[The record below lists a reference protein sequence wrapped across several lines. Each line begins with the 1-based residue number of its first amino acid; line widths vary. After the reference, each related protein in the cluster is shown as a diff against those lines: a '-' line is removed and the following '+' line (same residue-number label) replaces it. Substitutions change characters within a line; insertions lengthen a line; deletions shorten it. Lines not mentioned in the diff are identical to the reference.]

1 MRDATKVYYIAFGIL
16 TLVGGILGYVKTHSA
31 PSLIA
36 GILCGVL
43 LFVAA
48 FLMAASLN
56 GSLIL
61 GLLVS
66 ISLAGKFVPDSL
78 HKRAIFP
85 GGLMA
90 VLSVLSITLTL
101 LAWYKK

>member
-1 MRDATKVYYIAFGIL
+1 MRDATKVYYIVLGIL
-16 TLVGGILGYVKTHSA
+16 TLVGGVMGYVKAHSA

-36 GILCGVL
+36 GILCGLL
-43 LFVAA
+43 LFLAA
-48 FLMAASLN
+48 FMMSTSLN

-78 HKRAIFP
+78 HKRAFFP

-90 VLSVLSITLTL
+90 VLSMLSITLTL
-101 LAWYKK
+101 LSWYKR

>member
-16 TLVGGILGYVKTHSA
+16 TLVGGIMGYVKAHSA
-31 PSLIA
+31 PSLIG

-48 FLMAASLN
+48 FLMTASLN
-56 GSLIL
+56 GSLIV

-78 HKRAIFP
+78 HKRAFFP

-90 VLSVLSITLTL
+90 VLSLISVTLTL

>member
-1 MRDATKVYYIAFGIL
+1 M
-16 TLVGGILGYVKTHSA
+16 GYVKAHSA
-31 PSLIA
+31 PSLIG

-48 FLMAASLN
+48 FLMTASLN
-56 GSLIL
+56 GSLIV

-78 HKRAIFP
+78 HKRAFFP

-90 VLSVLSITLTL
+90 VLSLISVTLTL